1 MSKRAHFGSVRK
13 LPSGR
18 YQASYWYRATR
29 QIGSD
34 TFKTKGEA
42 QAWLSSIETD
52 IRRGAWINPSDGRQ
66 TLKYWADRW
75 LATTVHLRA
84 TTRRGYEVALRTHVL
99 PTFGQEPVSRID
111 QPAVK
116 AWVAELTRNGSAPG
130 TVAGA
135 RKVLRLVLGTAVD
148 AKALASN
155 PCDRVRVPRGPR
167 EEMHFLSSE
176 QVEALAAAIEH
187 SPPRRAGH
195 GAKPAGRHHF
205 PEYAALVRLAAYS
218 GLRAGEIAGL
228 RVRRLDLLKRR
239 VEVAE
244 TLTDVD
250 GTLVSSASTKTNKVR
265 TVPIPRFI
273 AEELAPLLRDKSP
286 DDYVFTSP
294 EGGPLRH
301 SNFYRRRFLPAVERA
316 GLPDGVRFHDLRHT
330 YAGFLIAEGAH
341 PKAIMERMGHSSI
354 TVTLD
359 RYGHL
364 LPSLEE
370 HLTEALNRSGK
381 AAARRA
387 SAGVR
392 ARIAH
397 GPVVPLRRSAKK

>member
-18 YQASYWYRATR
+18 YQASYWHNAIRH
-29 QIGSD
+29 IGSD
-34 TFKTKGEA
+34 TFKTKGDA
-42 QAWLSSIETD
+42 QAWLSSVETD
-52 IRRGAWINPSDGRQ
+52 IRRGSWVNPSEGRQ
-66 TLKYWADRW
+66 TLKHWADRW

-99 PTFGQEPVSRID
+99 PTFGQMPVSQID

-116 AWVAELTRNGSAPG
+116 AWVAELARRGSAPG
-130 TVAGA
+130 TIAGA

-148 AKALASN
+148 AKALATN
-155 PCDRVRVPRGPR
+155 PCDRVRVPRGRR
-167 EEMHFLSSE
+167 EEMHFLSAE
-176 QVEALAAAIEH
+176 QVEALADAIEH
-187 SPPRRAGH
+187 PPIKRAGH
-195 GAKPAGRHHF
+195 GATPTGRHHF
-205 PEYAALVRLAAYS
+205 PEYAALIRLAAYS

-228 RVRRLDLLKRR
+228 RVRRLDLLKGR

-250 GTLVSSASTKTNKVR
+250 GTLVSSGTTKTSKVR

-273 AEELAPLLRDKSP
+273 AEELAPLVAGKSP
-286 DDYVFTSP
+286 EDYVFTSP
-294 EGGPLRH
+294 DGGPLRH
-301 SNFYRRRFLPAVERA
+301 SNFYRRHFRPAVARA
-316 GLPDGVRFHDLRHT
+316 GLPDGVRFHDARHT

-381 AAARRA
+381 AAAQRVNA
-387 SAGVR
+387 LDR

-397 GPVVPLRRSAKK
+397 GQVTQLRPSTKK

>member
-1 MSKRAHFGSVRK
+1 MV
-13 LPSGR
+13 P
-18 YQASYWYRATR
+18 
-29 QIGSD
+29 
-34 TFKTKGEA
+34 
-42 QAWLSSIETD
+42 
-52 IRRGAWINPSDGRQ
+52 RRGPS
-66 TLKYWADRW
+66 
-75 LATTVHLRA
+75 
-84 TTRRGYEVALRTHVL
+84 
-99 PTFGQEPVSRID
+99 P
-111 QPAVK
+111 
-116 AWVAELTRNGSAPG
+116 APG
-130 TVAGA
+130 
-135 RKVLRLVLGTAVD
+135 KVLRLVLGTAVD
-148 AKALASN
+148 AKALVAN
-155 PCDRVRVPRGPR
+155 PCDRVRVPRGRR
-167 EEMHFLSSE
+167 EEMRFLTAAH
-176 QVEALAAAIEH
+176 VEALADAIEQ
-187 SPPRRAGH
+187 PPIKRAGH
-195 GAKPAGRHHF
+195 GASPTGRHHF
-205 PEYAALVRLAAYS
+205 PEYAALIRFAAYS

-228 RVRRLDLLKRR
+228 RVRRFDPLKGT

-250 GTLVSSASTKTNKVR
+250 GTLVSSGTTKTSKVR

-273 AEELAPLLRDKSP
+273 AEEVAPLLAGKSA

-301 SNFYRRRFLPAVERA
+301 SNFYRRHFLPAAERA

-370 HLTEALNRSGK
+370 HLTEALNRSGQ

-387 SAGVR
+387 LARAQRALARDR

-397 GPVVPLRRSAKK
+397 DPVVPLRHSANK

>member
-1 MSKRAHFGSVRK
+1 MAKRAHFGSVRK

-18 YQASYWYRATR
+18 FQASYWHKATR
-29 QIGSD
+29 HAAPD
-34 TFKTKGEA
+34 TFRTKGDA
-42 QAWLSSIETD
+42 QAWLSGVETD
-52 IRRGAWINPSDGRQ
+52 IRRGAWVNPWAGRQ
-66 TLKYWADRW
+66 TLAYWADRW

-99 PTFGQEPVSRID
+99 PTFGDEPVSRID
-111 QPAVK
+111 QPAVR
-116 AWVAELTRNGSAPG
+116 AWVAELAQRGSAPG
-130 TVAGA
+130 TIAGA
-135 RKVLRLVLGTAVD
+135 RKVLRLVLGTAVE
-148 AKALASN
+148 ANALAAN
-155 PCDRVRVPRGPR
+155 PCDRVKVPRGPR
-167 EEMHFLSSE
+167 EEMHFLSAD
-176 QVEALAAAIEH
+176 QVEALADAVEH
-187 SPPRRAGH
+187 PPVRRAGH
-195 GAKPAGRHHF
+195 GATPTGRHHF
-205 PEYAALVRLAAYS
+205 PEYAALIRLAAYS

-228 RVRRLDLLKRR
+228 RVRRLDLLRGR

-250 GTLVSSASTKTNKVR
+250 GTLVSNATTKSGKVR
-265 TVPIPRFI
+265 TVPIPKFI
-273 AEELAPLLRDKSP
+273 ADELAPLLAGKTP

-301 SNFYRRRFLPAVERA
+301 SNFYRRLFRPGVERA

-370 HLTEALNRSGK
+370 HLTNALDVSGR
-381 AAARRA
+381 AAQQGPARD
-387 SAGVR
+387 R

-397 GPVVPLRRSAKK
+397 GQVTALRPSTRK

>member
-18 YQASYWYRATR
+18 YQASYWHNVTR
-29 QIGSD
+29 HTGPD
-34 TFKTKGEA
+34 TFRTKGDA
-42 QAWLSSIETD
+42 QAWLSGVETD
-52 IRRGAWINPSDGRQ
+52 IRRGVWVNPSEGRQ
-66 TLKYWADRW
+66 TLGYWAERW

-99 PTFGQEPVSRID
+99 PTFGSQPVSRID

-116 AWVAELTRNGSAPG
+116 AWVAELAHRGSAPG
-130 TVAGA
+130 TIAGA
-135 RKVLRLVLGTAVD
+135 RKVLRLILGTAVD
-148 AKALASN
+148 AQALATN
-155 PCDRVRVPRGPR
+155 PCDRVRVPRGRR
-167 EEMHFLSSE
+167 EEMHFLSAE
-176 QVEALAAAIEH
+176 QVEALADAIEH
-187 SPPRRAGH
+187 PPLRPAGH
-195 GAKPAGRHHF
+195 GASPTGRHHF

-228 RVRRLDLLKRR
+228 RVRRLDLLKGKA
-239 VEVAE
+239 EVAE

-250 GTLVSSASTKTNKVR
+250 GTLVSNATTKSGKVR

-273 AEELAPLLRDKSP
+273 ADEVAPLLAGKSP

-301 SNFYRRRFLPAVERA
+301 SNFYRRRFRPAVERA

-381 AAARRA
+381 AAARRV
-387 SAGVR
+387 SARDR

-397 GPVVPLRRSAKK
+397 GEVVPLRRPTQK